1 MLDETTYNQ
10 SVSAAR
16 RQVENA
22 TRKITDYNLTRIIGT
37 GTFGKVFLAMLGDK
51 AFAVKVLHKRKIIEL
66 K

>member
-16 RQVENA
+16 RTVENA
-22 TRKITDYNLTRIIGT
+22 TRKITDYTLDRIIGT
-37 GTFGKVFLAMLGDK
+37 GTFGKVFLAKLGEK
-51 AFAVKVLHKRKIIEL
+51 SYAVKVLHKRKIIEL